1 MAVKTELINLEVK
14 GKPVKDAVDYLAAK
28 VNMPTDHWYDLR
40 GEMHARAFVVAG
52 ATKSELLAGFHN
64 AINKAI
70 GQGTTLEEFRRDF
83 DKLVAAHGWDYK
95 GGRNW
100 RSKVIYNTNIQVAY
114 QAARYKELQALGDAA
129 PFWEYRS
136 KRDSRVREQH
146 RRWDG
151 IILRA
156 DDPWWDVHYP
166 PNGWGCRCRVWPRT
180 KGDLRRAG
188 KSGPDNTPD
197 DGTVE
202 WVDPKTGEVLRKPA
216 GVDPGWDY
224 HPGKAAWGKKLSENA
239 MNAWRADSDK
249 WQRLTAGDWQSY
261 GRPEMIP
268 ADLPQ
273 ADLGKKASTRAEL
286 SASIAATIGGAEKVY
301 RFQSGE
307 FSYPVLVNAETL
319 ASHMDLD
326 RSAFVSLLPELL
338 ADPFEVW
345 LSFEQHSASG
355 QVVLRQRLIKAVRLD
370 KDKGLMLAVQSAN
383 GMMEGWT
390 FFPVSNLNYLNKQR
404 QGKLI
409 YRREN
414 EGDL

>member
-1 MAVKTELINLEVK
+1 
-14 GKPVKDAVDYLAAK
+14 
-28 VNMPTDHWYDLR
+28 
-40 GEMHARAFVVAG
+40 
-52 ATKSELLAGFHN
+52 
-64 AINKAI
+64 
-70 GQGTTLEEFRRDF
+70 
-83 DKLVAAHGWDYK
+83 
-95 GGRNW
+95 
-100 RSKVIYNTNIQVAY
+100 
-114 QAARYKELQALGDAA
+114 
-129 PFWEYRS
+129 
-136 KRDSRVREQH
+136 
-146 RRWDG
+146 
-151 IILRA
+151 
-156 DDPWWDVHYP
+156 
-166 PNGWGCRCRVWPRT
+166 
-180 KGDLRRAG
+180 
-188 KSGPDNTPD
+188 
-197 DGTVE
+197 
-202 WVDPKTGEVLRKPA
+202 
-216 GVDPGWDY
+216 
-224 HPGKAAWGKKLSENA
+224 
-239 MNAWRADSDK
+239 
-249 WQRLTAGDWQSY
+249 
-261 GRPEMIP
+261 MIP

>member
-166 PNGWGCRCRVWPRT
+166 PNGWR
-180 KGDLRRAG
+180 
-188 KSGPDNTPD
+188 
-197 DGTVE
+197 
-202 WVDPKTGEVLRKPA
+202 
-216 GVDPGWDY
+216 
-224 HPGKAAWGKKLSENA
+224 
-239 MNAWRADSDK
+239 
-249 WQRLTAGDWQSY
+249 
-261 GRPEMIP
+261 
-268 ADLPQ
+268 
-273 ADLGKKASTRAEL
+273 
-286 SASIAATIGGAEKVY
+286 
-301 RFQSGE
+301 
-307 FSYPVLVNAETL
+307 
-319 ASHMDLD
+319 
-326 RSAFVSLLPELL
+326 
-338 ADPFEVW
+338 
-345 LSFEQHSASG
+345 
-355 QVVLRQRLIKAVRLD
+355 
-370 KDKGLMLAVQSAN
+370 
-383 GMMEGWT
+383 
-390 FFPVSNLNYLNKQR
+390 
-404 QGKLI
+404 
-409 YRREN
+409 
-414 EGDL
+414 